1 MINNSSD
8 TKDESDSII
17 IEKCLHGDTG
27 AFGLLVERYQ
37 SRLYTIVCRIMG
49 DRDDAADVLQNVFIK
64 VFENLHSY
72 NTRYKFYSWL
82 YRIAVNESYNFLH
95 YREKMTSLI
104 AASQISV
111 DDSPA
116 ERMEKSDVIRNLEEA
131 LTNLKTEQRIIIVLK
146 HFGELSYR
154 EIAEILD
161 IPEKTVKSRLFSARQ
176 ELKNLLLK
184 RGDTPVR

>member
-8 TKDESDSII
+8 TKDESDSTI

-27 AFGLLVERYQ
+27 AFELLVERYQ
-37 SRLYTIVCRIMG
+37 YRLYTIVCRIMG

-64 VFENLHSY
+64 VFENLHTY

-95 YREKMTSLI
+95 HRERMTSLI
-104 AASQISV
+104 ATSHISV
-111 DDSPA
+111 GEPPEELFQKYDTT
-116 ERMEKSDVIRNLEEA
+116 KSIENA
-131 LTNLKTEQRIIIVLK
+131 LLGLKTEHRIIIVLK

-154 EIAEILD
+154 EIAEILE
-161 IPEKTVKSRLFSARQ
+161 IPKKTVKSRLFSARQ
-176 ELKNLLLK
+176 ELKNALLK
-184 RGDTPVR
+184 RGDTSVR